1 MKKFI
6 FRLETLLRIRRARE
20 GTLKRDLEY
29 AHQKW
34 SQSKSHE
41 TTLQNQIET
50 LVFEMQKRRLEGNFD
65 LQETYSQILDHL
77 STALNTAQQNLASY
91 QKNVNAQ
98 QECLKMAIQE
108 RKIIEKIKE
117 KHYTNWRASEIQTEE
132 ALLDEIGC
140 HKQAHLG

>member
-6 FRLETLLRIRRARE
+6 FRLETLLRIRKARE

-34 SQSKSHE
+34 LQSKSHE
-41 TTLQNQIET
+41 VTLQTQIGT
-50 LVFEMQKRRLEGNFD
+50 LMDEMQKRRLEGNFD
-65 LQETYSQILDHL
+65 LQDTYSQILDHL
-77 STALNTAQQNLASY
+77 SAALFAAQQNLSAE
-91 QKNVNAQ
+91 QKRLEVQ
-98 QECLKMAIQE
+98 QACLKLAIQQ

-117 KHYTNWRASEIQTEE
+117 KHYSDWRTSEIQTEE